1 MPLSATD
8 LLAKMTAA
16 IMADE
21 TLQDAVRTYD
31 EDTLDSFIKWLREDG
46 IEVVVH
52 GKFGPPSRKYM
63 FMGSHG
69 THLYW
74 NDWYSWPSVKMFPK
88 KLIPHRRYAVGDF
101 DLRYVDDIRRGR
113 LTTNT
118 LRTAKYVEGDLKLND
133 LRGPLLISLVCP
145 NSTLDIDIPDQQ
157 NRMRFMDGLT
167 ALVLPTLTQFGLP
180 VGIRAKENSMNT
192 QRSLSVFG
200 RRRSITLP
208 TERFSKPPNDMRA
221 VVFAIMY
228 NKWMDRFILTCI
240 IISTVS
246 MAFNGQSARSDVK
259 ISATLFVLEWIVAII
274 FILEAAARI
283 IALEGFVY
291 YWNDPWN
298 RLDFSIVVL
307 GLVTEL
313 PFVSG
318 VNFSAFRAFRA
329 LRALR
334 TMKYAQGLRQ
344 IVDTFIET
352 FRGVINVLF
361 VYLYFVFLFAT
372 LGIDLFQGTLQSK
385 CVVPTQKDL
394 FLSDAPFGVGNFT
407 VATPSIYC
415 IVPNSADPSSS
426 SEVRGATTAGC
437 PKQQICQH
445 VGNPGTKQG
454 FLSFDSFG
462 PSMLTVVRYACVYL
476 FVYFCIVLSCIV
488 LSFVEF
494 ISFFHHLY

>member
-8 LLAKMTAA
+8 LLAKMAAA

-31 EDTLDSFIKWLREDG
+31 EDTLDSFIKWLREEG

-74 NDWYSWPSVKMFPK
+74 NDWYAWPSVKMFPK
-88 KLIPHRRYAVGDF
+88 KLVPHRKHAVGDF

-113 LTTNT
+113 STTNS

-133 LRGPLLISLVCP
+133 LRGPLLISLICP
-145 NSTLDIDIPDQQ
+145 QSTLDIDIPDQQ

-167 ALVLPTLTQFGLP
+167 TVVLPTLTQFGLP
-180 VGIRAKENSMNT
+180 EGLRSKEDSMNN
-192 QRSLSVFG
+192 QRSVGVFG
-200 RRRSITLP
+200 RRRSVTPP
-208 TERFSKPPNDMRA
+208 TARFSKPPNNMRA

-228 NKWMDRFILTCI
+228 NEWMDRFILTCI
-240 IISTVS
+240 VVSTVS
-246 MAFNGQSARSDVK
+246 MAFNGQTALNDAQT
-259 ISATLFVLEWIVAII
+259 SATLSALEWVVAVI
-274 FILEAAARI
+274 FILEATARI

-313 PFVSG
+313 PFISG

-361 VYLYFVFLFAT
+361 VYWYFVFLFAT
-372 LGIDLFQGTLQSK
+372 LAIDLFQGTLQSK
-385 CVVPTQKDL
+385 CVVPAL
-394 FLSDAPFGVGNFT
+394 ESLNLSDAPFGPGNFT
-407 VATPSIYC
+407 VATPAIYC
-415 IVPNSADPSSS
+415 IVPTSADSRSIN
-426 SEVRGATTAGC
+426 EVRGAATAGC
-437 PKQQICQH
+437 PAQQVCQH

-454 FLSFDSFG
+454 FLSFDTFG
-462 PSMLTVVRYACVYL
+462 TSILTVVR
-476 FVYFCIVLSCIV
+476 
-488 LSFVEF
+488 
-494 ISFFHHLY
+494 